1 MADSLEGLE
10 ELEGLRR
17 AVHRLGR
24 MDPGVLGHDELHA
37 LVIELQ
43 KERARLGA
51 AAAEL
56 LSRWDARRLWAGD
69 GSRSAAARLSR
80 ETSTS
85 LASAAVEM
93 RRARQLRSMPTCAAA
108 IADGSLALD
117 HVDLLGRAN
126 QPHRAACFARD
137 ERFLVDQVSRVRFA
151 QAAKIVEYWSRRAD
165 AATGHDDGEE
175 PAAGAELQVS
185 CTWDGTVAINGM
197 LDPVGGAIVADELG
211 RLEHGLSQADQRDG
225 VTRTAK
231 QRRAAALVIM
241 AQRSATTPAEGR
253 RPRPLFTVLLGHD
266 TFADLCELANGIVIT
281 PRHLVPWL
289 GTAELETIL
298 FDGPSTV
305 VSVSRRRSF
314 TGAVR
319 RARRGPGPTL
329 PAPDRMR
336 CAGRP
341 VRCRPHRPV
350 LERRLDE
357 PVQRQARVRRPQ
369 PSPRSSRSRRG
380 PASQPADRPTRRA
393 ARPPALALPPRG
405 APLAR
410 ATVARLRRQPLARP
424 PPATHPSE
432 RSTCSSSPSATASP
446 RSTAAGPLERHRGGR
461 RTG

>member
-24 MDPGVLGHDELHA
+24 MDPGVLGDDELHA

-56 LSRWDARRLWAGD
+56 LSCSDARRLWAGD

-151 QAAKIVEYWSRRAD
+151 QAVKIVEYWCRRAD

-185 CTWDGTVAINGM
+185 RTWDGTVAIDGM

-319 RARRGPGPTL
+319 RAVEVRDRHCQH
-329 PAPDRMR
+329 PAGCDVPADRCDVDHIVPYSSGGLTSQFNGR
-336 CAGRP
+336 LECAAHNRHHDLHDHGADPRP
-341 VRCRPHRPV
+341 SRPIA
-350 LERRLDE
+350 RLDE
-357 PVQRQARVRRPQ
+357 LR
-369 PSPRSSRSRRG
+369 
-380 PASQPADRPTRRA
+380 
-393 ARPPALALPPRG
+393 
-405 APLAR
+405 
-410 ATVARLRRQPLARP
+410 ARLRWRFL
-424 PPATHPSE
+424 HE
-432 RSTCSSSPSATASP
+432 
-446 RSTAAGPLERHRGGR
+446 ERHSREPPSLASADSHSFGTAGDAPFR
-461 RTG
+461 AVDMLV